1 MDYDGNSFQSRWRKG
16 QLKIRAM
23 QMEDNTLGL
32 LKIVLDAAVSNG
44 QFKMCWDLR
53 DFKNPSI
60 SQWFTILSF
69 VNTHAAMLDKHTDKL
84 GLLVSPRIQRLVTYA
99 IRLSPPSCPYA
110 ISSDWKEIKFFM
122 QD

>member
-53 DFKNPSI
+53 EFKNRLYPSGSPFYPLSTRTRQCWI
-60 SQWFTILSF
+60 STRI
-69 VNTHAAMLDKHTDKL
+69 NLDCL
-84 GLLVSPRIQRLVTYA
+84 YPRAYNG
-99 IRLSPPSCPYA
+99 S
-110 ISSDWKEIKFFM
+110 
-122 QD
+122 